1 LICGLQIRLIIGSG
15 CPSEHPEQWGDTS
28 SPYTQTQIASCLAM
42 TKAQAKQTNRKIELK
57 ISPKV
62 CDTSIFGT
70 GSREIP
76 FNNQLTPSK
85 KMPNTKF
92 RAWHFQ

>member
-1 LICGLQIRLIIGSG
+1 
-15 CPSEHPEQWGDTS
+15 
-28 SPYTQTQIASCLAM
+28 M

-76 FNNQLTPSK
+76 FNNQLTSSIK
-85 KMPNTKF
+85 NAKHKIGCLAFSINYE
-92 RAWHFQ
+92 

>member
-1 LICGLQIRLIIGSG
+1 
-15 CPSEHPEQWGDTS
+15 
-28 SPYTQTQIASCLAM
+28 M
-42 TKAQAKQTNRKIELK
+42 TKAQAKQTKRKVEVK
-57 ISPKV
+57 ISPEV
-62 CDTSIFGT
+62 CDPTFVGT
-70 GSREIP
+70 GSTDIP